1 MFSFR
6 NFMVLG
12 LTFRSLTHFFFT
24 EIEFLFQMTVM
35 ARKTTDKTEN
45 DLLNWKLEVAD
56 FVGEQTV
63 G

>member
-1 MFSFR
+1 MFSF
-6 NFMVLG
+6 
-12 LTFRSLTHFFFT
+12 FFFF

-45 DLLNWKLEVAD
+45 DLLNRKLEVVD
-56 FVGEQTV
+56 FAGEQTV